1 MPFPD
6 AVALYVKRCPG
17 VSVNRFIGRVPT
29 SQIITPSAHIQIQL
43 PKVDAMDTRSAQILC
58 DVSTASS
65 TGGPFVLPRY
75 GAQML
80 IESSVLICGGR
91 TIGGQSNQYYNVW
104 NHIKQEYTAGIQD
117 QPKMSVFGG
126 AADIPPIGNSATT
139 VGTYDLNGTYTPP
152 TLTTY
157 ATPTWSMGSQTQ
169 AMSAGQ
175 VNTLIKDAT
184 TGKVYYGAGQ
194 PQVIEVF
201 NETLETI
208 QPEFVPTIMMQNLY
222 VDLGFGAANMLIGPA
237 SGTPSYQMQNIALQC
252 TTYDL
257 GQAFRDFH
265 ISYVNQGNV
274 LEMPF
279 KSVQAW
285 PGPLNSVVDTQLNFT
300 CGTQSLDMLVACFL
314 DGQTGT
320 AGTGYRAWGPVA
332 TTGTNNSKYF
342 TLGKGTGV
350 RHMNWVING
359 QNNPQ
364 FQVTPKSAYG
374 QTSNDWGL
382 SQMGHGCYKN
392 LNSYLAYL
400 TNWFVWGYSTSLP
413 FKESLQRAI
422 SGLDT
427 MNQNAQLS
435 FVVTSDPTQTGAALE
450 TSYANIPLVFIVSTS
465 SLLCGQ
471 GGQINIVP

>member
-1 MPFPD
+1 MVFPD

-17 VSVNRFIGRVPT
+17 VSVNRYIGRLPN
-29 SQIITPSAHIQIQL
+29 SQVVTPSAHIQIQL

-65 TGGPFVLPRY
+65 TGQFVLPRY

-80 IESSVLICGGR
+80 MESSVLICGGR
-91 TIGGQSNQYYNVW
+91 TIGGQSNQYYNIW
-104 NHIKQEYTAGIQD
+104 NHIKQEYTAGCQD
-117 QPKMSVFGG
+117 QPKMSIYAG
-126 AADIPPIGNSATT
+126 AADVPPLGNTATT
-139 VGTYDLNGTYTPP
+139 AGTFDVNGTYTPP

-157 ATPTWSMGSQTQ
+157 STPTWSMGSQTRAIQ
-169 AMSAGQ
+169 PGQ
-175 VNTLIKDAT
+175 VNTLALDST
-184 TGKVYYGAGQ
+184 TGLPYYSAGQ

-208 QPEFVPTIMMQNLY
+208 QPEFCPTIMMQNLY
-222 VDLGFGAANMLIGPA
+222 IDIGFGAANMLIGPA
-237 SGTPSYQMQNIALQC
+237 TGTTVTQPSYQIQNIALQC

-265 ISYVNQGNV
+265 ISYVNQGNY

-285 PGPLNSVVDTQLNFT
+285 PGPLNSVMDTQLNFT

-314 DGQTGT
+314 DGTT
-320 AGTGYRAWGPVA
+320 SNTYRNWGPVVK
-332 TTGTNNSKYF
+332 GTNTSKYF

-382 SQMGHGCYKN
+382 SQIGHGCYKN
-392 LNSYLAYL
+392 LNNYLAYL
-400 TNWFVWGYSTSLP
+400 TQWFVWGYSTSLP

-435 FVVTSDPTQTGAALE
+435 LVVTSDPTQTALGLE
-450 TSYANIPLVFIVSTS
+450 PSYANIPLVFIVSTS
-465 SLLCGQ
+465 SLLVGQ
-471 GGQINIVP
+471 GGQVNVVP